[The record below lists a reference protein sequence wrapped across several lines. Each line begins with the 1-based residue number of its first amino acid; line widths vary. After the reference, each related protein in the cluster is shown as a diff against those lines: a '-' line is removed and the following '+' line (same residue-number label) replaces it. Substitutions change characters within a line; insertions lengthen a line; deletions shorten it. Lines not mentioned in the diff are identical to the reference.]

1 MGIGQAE
8 NKPEN
13 QQLKFGNFSY
23 IVYFVLRPAGNLLY
37 GA

>member
-1 MGIGQAE
+1 MGIGQTE

-13 QQLKFGNFSY
+13 QQLKFGKFSY
-23 IVYFVLRPAGNLLY
+23 IVYFVLRRAENLLN